1 MKPARAIFVTLLA
14 LASTLSVLP
23 AGRAHGSARG
33 ERKSRIVGVV
43 LDPNGARI
51 PFANVRIE
59 NAGAQREA
67 YTSDEGSFE
76 VELPAGA
83 YRITVEAEGFQ
94 KVELASF
101 RVRANRRES
110 LKVSMKVKPPESTLK
125 IE

>member
-1 MKPARAIFVTLLA
+1 MKTARLIPAVLLA
-14 LASTLSVLP
+14 LAFASSVP
-23 AGRAHGSARG
+23 AGLTHSPARG
-33 ERKSRIVGVV
+33 ERQSRIVGVV

-51 PFANVRIE
+51 PFATVRIE
-59 NAGAQREA
+59 NADAKREA

-83 YRITVEAEGFQ
+83 YRITVEADGFQ

-101 RVRANRRES
+101 RARANRRES

-125 IE
+125 ID

>member
-1 MKPARAIFVTLLA
+1 MKTARTIFVTLLA
-14 LASTLSVLP
+14 LASILSVP
-23 AGRAHGSARG
+23 AARGHSSDRG

-51 PFANVRIE
+51 PFATVRIE
-59 NAGAQREA
+59 NAAAQREA

-76 VELPAGA
+76 VELPAGT
-83 YRITVEAEGFQ
+83 YRITIEADGFQ

-101 RVRANRRES
+101 RARANRRES